1 MTTPLL
7 LQNTASSVVVYL
19 ELSTGLPATTLTFAD
34 VTVGLRK
41 EGGAFLAF
49 PVTALTFTNL
59 SSGFY
64 QIEVTAADTDTLGGL
79 YFSITGATIKASL
92 VAARVVVAASAPPV
106 PPAGYTP
113 PTTTIFGYLYDQA
126 GIAKSNVTVL
136 CRIISKPTI
145 LHPTSQGI
153 LITDQFLTTLTDAY
167 GFFSI
172 DLITSAQVEV
182 IIADANY
189 RRVITVPNASS
200 NLFDIP

>member
-19 ELSTGLPATTLTFAD
+19 ELTTGLPATTLTFAD
-34 VTVGLRK
+34 VTVGLKK

-59 SSGFY
+59 NGGFY
-64 QIEVTAADTDTLGGL
+64 EIAVTSSDTDTLGSA
-79 YFSITGATIKASL
+79 YFSISGATIKSSL
-92 VAARVVVAASAPPV
+92 VACRVVVAASAPPT

-113 PTTTIFGYLYDQA
+113 PTTTIFGYIYDQA
-126 GIAKSNVTVL
+126 GAAKANVTAMF
-136 CRIISKPTI
+136 RIISKPTV

-153 LITDQFLTTLTDAY
+153 LITDQFLTATTDAY

-172 DLITSAQVEV
+172 DLITSAQVEI

-189 RRVITVPNASS
+189 RRVITVPNTSS
-200 NLFDIP
+200 NLFDLP